1 MERSYTIQGEKE
13 VSTDSPELGSGPA
26 DPLKMRDAW
35 VEFVRPAA
43 DRGKLD
49 KVPTQRARTPR
60 ERAIA
65 QNQAYWLS
73 KKSFGAFHDNYDL
86 IDWSK

>member
-1 MERSYTIQGEKE
+1 MNGQ
-13 VSTDSPELGSGPA
+13 DSPDVGSGPA

-49 KVPTQRARTPR
+49 KVPTRKARTPR
-60 ERAIA
+60 DRDIA
-65 QNQAYWLS
+65 RNQAYHLS
-73 KKSFGAFHDNYDL
+73 RKSFGVFHPNYDL